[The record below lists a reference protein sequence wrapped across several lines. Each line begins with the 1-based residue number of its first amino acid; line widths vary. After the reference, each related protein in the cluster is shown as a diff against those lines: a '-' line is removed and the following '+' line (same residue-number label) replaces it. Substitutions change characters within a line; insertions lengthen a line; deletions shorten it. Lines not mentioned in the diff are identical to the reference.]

1 MTSSTYPMRRSFCI
15 PSMRRQI
22 SGPKHRSC
30 TARTGN
36 PRNSSALGGIM
47 HVQLI
52 GQACAPLLAAIMPAH
67 GGLARAPSPCLR
79 PCSFRRRC
87 NDVWPCSLRRWW
99 FGLAPSPYAPA
110 AHAHGALPHDVW
122 PCSLRRCWFGPSA
135 CALAGPHSALP
146 PPSCNDVW
154 PCSLRRC
161 WCGPSAGP
169 ICTNSRPCSLRRCWC
184 GPSACAP
191 AGPHSAL
198 PPRCNDVWPCSLRRW
213 WFGPSAV
220 PTTATLFLFSAA
232 FHFLERF

>member
-1 MTSSTYPMRRSFCI
+1 MRRSFCI

-169 ICTNSRPCSLRRCWC
+169 IYAPTADPVAFADAGVALAHVHLRGHTVHCLRAATTFGLVAFADGGLARAPSPQRPRSSSFLR
-184 GPSACAP
+184 PST
-191 AGPHSAL
+191 
-198 PPRCNDVWPCSLRRW
+198 
-213 WFGPSAV
+213 F
-220 PTTATLFLFSAA
+220 
-232 FHFLERF
+232 